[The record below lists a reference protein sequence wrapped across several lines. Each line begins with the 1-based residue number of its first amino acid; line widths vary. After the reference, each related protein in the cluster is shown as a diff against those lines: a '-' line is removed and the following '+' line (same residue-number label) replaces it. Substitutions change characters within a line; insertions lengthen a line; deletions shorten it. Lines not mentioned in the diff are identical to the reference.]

1 MLIFPVVF
9 LFFDVR
15 HLLFE
20 EKQQDMSLQSTN
32 QSNAIVGDILT
43 YNNMTPNHRYNN
55 YKIVHFLTVFIEAP
69 NNHYK
74 TFSPSRAHAFVTTT
88 RLCVAFKYE
97 IEYFYAFTIRNTC
110 Y

>member
-1 MLIFPVVF
+1 MF

-15 HLLFE
+15 HLLSE
-20 EKQQDMSLQSTN
+20 EKQQDMNLQSTN

-43 YNNMTPNHRYNN
+43 YNNMTPNHRNNN

-69 NNHYK
+69 NNHFK
-74 TFSPSRAHAFVTTT
+74 TFSPSRAHASVTTT

-97 IEYFYAFTIRNTC
+97 IE
-110 Y
+110 